1 VAPRSL
7 TFRIIALSSI
17 WISLALVATAALLWH
32 YYHDHIRKH
41 YDAHVFMH
49 LEEMIVASHLL
60 PDGELE
66 LTAYP
71 SDPRFDISG
80 SGWYWEVR
88 HHDNVLAASHSL
100 NGKTLDLSGLPI
112 SEGVRVHEIAGPWH
126 EVLRVQTMQIASG
139 LPGEKLLL
147 VASAPLMGITDDVID
162 IAEHMMISFI
172 VLGLGLILAVVLQV
186 RVALKPLT
194 KFSKEISEI
203 RAGKSDRLDEVF
215 PAEVQL
221 LANELNNLLEHNA
234 VLLKR
239 ARNQLGDLA
248 HSIKNPLTVISN
260 EAHNL
265 EETQRSLVLGKTRD
279 IAKSVDHYLSR
290 ARASGSESVLGA
302 RANIKSVANDL
313 AFALDRIY
321 QDRKLE
327 IDTSGLGNCS
337 FRGEAQDLEEM
348 LGNLMDNACKWART
362 RVRVRCTS
370 ELNRCLLTVEDDGPG
385 IPDDQLHRVT
395 ERGHRLDDSKQ
406 GHGLGL
412 GIVIDL
418 LNLYDGELSFGRSE
432 LGGLRAELNIPGA

>member
-1 VAPRSL
+1 MARRSL

-17 WISLALVATAALLWH
+17 WIGLALVATAALLWH

-49 LEEMIVASHLL
+49 LEEMIVASHLS
-60 PDGELE
+60 PGGELE
-66 LTAYP
+66 LTSYP

-88 HHDNVLAASHSL
+88 HHDSILAASHSL
-100 NGKTLDLSGLPI
+100 NGRSLDLGGLPI
-112 SEGVRVHEIAGPWH
+112 SEGVRVHEIEGPWH
-126 EVLRVQTMQIASG
+126 EILRVQTMQIASG

-172 VLGLGLILAVVLQV
+172 VLGVGLILAVVLQV

-194 KFSKEISEI
+194 AFSNGISEI
-203 RAGKSDRLDEVF
+203 REGKSDRLDEVF
-215 PAEVQL
+215 PAEVQV

-265 EETQRSLVLGKTRD
+265 EETKRSLILDKTRD

-302 RANIKSVANDL
+302 RVNIKSVANDL

-321 QDRKLE
+321 QDRKLK
-327 IDTSGLGNCS
+327 IDTSSLGNCS

-362 RVRVRCTS
+362 RVRVSCRS
-370 ELNRCLLTVEDDGPG
+370 ESNRCLLTVEDDGPG
-385 IPDDQLHRVT
+385 IPDDQLKKVT
-395 ERGHRLDDSKQ
+395 ERGHRLDDSMQ

-418 LNLYDGELSFGRSE
+418 LNLYDGELSFSRSE
-432 LGGLRAELNIPGA
+432 LGGLHAELNIPGA